1 MLRNKRKEEERLL
14 FGQRRNSPGE
24 EEKINCIVENKNKI
38 IPAILI
44 LYMEIKRGSES
55 KTLQELD
62 KDRKWCILPF
72 D

>member
-1 MLRNKRKEEERLL
+1 MLRSKKKDEKLL

-24 EEKINCIVENKNKI
+24 EEKINCIVENENKI
-38 IPAILI
+38 IPTILI
-44 LYMEIKRGSES
+44 LYMKIKRGSES